1 MTSGDRHHTDGRE
14 RPNGAGGSRSSAHRP
29 VVPGRHAP
37 AYCREP
43 DAAGV
48 ERSSRLCGFVLLAL
62 FALPSAV
69 SAQDGWYVR
78 MELGAALAPGM
89 TVHGS
94 DDDWSTKC
102 DLLSNPAQVETDPAS
117 CASAPPRAEW
127 FSDVDG
133 DTGTMAGLVLGYG
146 WSRLSVEAAYSF
158 RQTTYGGP
166 APPVIGD
173 EITLGK
179 ADQELEEAEAGVD
192 DVHAHGVFVNLAY
205 ALRTESRYTSYIGAG
220 AGIALVKLD
229 YYTRWKRND
238 DPDRIA
244 TFEDPLMRARIAGTT
259 SISDLKLSDAVAS
272 YRVFAGVDC
281 DMNDG
286 VALGIQLRWTGHREF
301 EDEAEYAQI
310 RSHESSVGRGFD
322 VRYRA
327 ETSGLAALGVAFS
340 LKWRPA

>member
-1 MTSGDRHHTDGRE
+1 M
-14 RPNGAGGSRSSAHRP
+14 PGAGRGRRGP
-29 VVPGRHAP
+29 VFAF
-37 AYCREP
+37 AQI
-43 DAAGV
+43 
-48 ERSSRLCGFVLLAL
+48 VLVAL
-62 FALPSAV
+62 FALPSVVA
-69 SAQDGWYVR
+69 AQDGWYVR
-78 MELGAALAPGM
+78 MEQGAALAPGM

-94 DDDWSTKC
+94 DGDWSTKC
-102 DLLSNPAQVETDPAS
+102 DLLSSPAQVETDPTS

-127 FSDVDG
+127 YSDVDG
-133 DTGTMAGLVLGYG
+133 GTGVIAGLVLGY
-146 WSRLSVEAAYSF
+146 RLNRLRVEAAYSF

-205 ALRTESRYTSYIGAG
+205 ELRTESRYTPYAGAG
-220 AGIALVKLD
+220 AGMALAKLD

-238 DPDRIA
+238 DPPRIA
-244 TFEDPLMRARIAGTT
+244 TFDDPLMKARIAGTT

-286 VALGIQLRWTGHREF
+286 VSLGIQLRWTGHREF
-301 EDEAEYAQI
+301 EDQAEYAQI

-322 VRYRA
+322 VQYRA
-327 ETSGLAALGVAFS
+327 ETGGLAALGVAFS

>member
-1 MTSGDRHHTDGRE
+1 MTIGGSAQGQSADAEH
-14 RPNGAGGSRSSAHRP
+14 AGGRARRARC
-29 VVPGRHAP
+29 PGVLGRGAFGLRGEQESVGP
-37 AYCREP
+37 
-43 DAAGV
+43 
-48 ERSSRLCGFVLLAL
+48 ERSSRLCGLVLLAL
-62 FALPSAV
+62 VALPSGV

-127 FSDVDG
+127 YSDVDG
-133 DTGTMAGLVLGYG
+133 GAGTMGGLVLGY
-146 WSRLSVEAAYSF
+146 SVNRLRIEAAYSF
-158 RQTTYGGP
+158 RATTYGGP

-192 DVHAHGVFVNLAY
+192 DVHAHGFFVNLAY
-205 ALRTESRYTSYIGAG
+205 ELRSASRYKPYVGAG
-220 AGIALVKLD
+220 AGMALTKLD

-238 DPDRIA
+238 DPDRIT
-244 TFEDPLMRARIAGTT
+244 TFDDPFMRARIAGTT
-259 SISDLKLSDAVAS
+259 SISDLKLSDVLAS
-272 YRVFAGVDC
+272 YRVFAGVDYE
-281 DMNDG
+281 MNDG
-286 VALGIQLRWTGHREF
+286 VSVGLQLRWTGHREF

-322 VRYRA
+322 VHYRA

-340 LKWRPA
+340 MEWRLA